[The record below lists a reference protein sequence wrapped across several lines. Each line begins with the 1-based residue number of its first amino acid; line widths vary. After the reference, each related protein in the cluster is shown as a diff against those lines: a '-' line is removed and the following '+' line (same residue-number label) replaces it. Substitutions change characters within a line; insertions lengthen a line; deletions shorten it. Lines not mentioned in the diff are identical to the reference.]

1 MRKII
6 AVVYASLDG
15 VIENPEWSMPY
26 FNEEAGERAT
36 ATLFSSDALLLGKG
50 TYEGFAEAWPTMT
63 SDDSPATDNFAAR
76 MNSIQKYVVS
86 TTIEKAEWGPVTVI
100 KDDVI
105 DQIAKLKD
113 QPGGNIL
120 IYGVGRLAHS
130 LLEAGLLDELEIW
143 VHPVL
148 VGVTTPGSL
157 IVQEGSKARLELA
170 ESTTFRSGIVVLS
183 YRPAAGE

>member
-26 FNEEAGERAT
+26 FNEEAAERAR
-36 ATLFSSDALLLGKG
+36 ATLFASDALLLGRG
-50 TYEGFAEAWPTMT
+50 TYEGFAEAWPGMA
-63 SDDSPATDNFAAR
+63 DQEGLDGFAGR

-86 TTIEKAEWGPVTVI
+86 AGIEKAEWGPVSVI
-100 KDDVI
+100 RDDVAGEV
-105 DQIAKLKD
+105 AKLKEQD
-113 QPGGNIL
+113 GGNIL

-148 VGVTTPGSL
+148 VGITTPGSL

-183 YRPAAGE
+183 YRPAADE

>member
-26 FNEEAGERAT
+26 FNEEAAERAT
-36 ATLFSSDALLLGKG
+36 ATLFGSDALLLGKG

-63 SDDSPATDNFAAR
+63 DEGPGPEGFADR

-86 TTIEKAEWGPVTVI
+86 ATIEKAEWGPVTVI
-100 KDDVI
+100 RDNVI
-105 DQIAKLKD
+105 DEITKLKD
-113 QPGGNIL
+113 QPGKDIL
-120 IYGVGRLAHS
+120 IYGVGQLAHS

-148 VGVTTPGSL
+148 VGVTTPGSQ
-157 IVQEGSKARLELA
+157 IVREGSKVLLELA